1 MAYIKGLLLHSSLLV
16 YSVCVVVIEVG
27 NPFLQFVA
35 ALALFYTEG
44 EQVNVGIQ

>member
-1 MAYIKGLLLHSSLLV
+1 MYPCLLV

-27 NPFLQFVA
+27 DPLLQLVA
-35 ALALFYTEG
+35 ALALFYAMV